1 MAAGEEPRTV
11 EQWRRYLAEY
21 SADVLR
27 VAEDDEL
34 GQVSDAQRA
43 SRWLGFDGASAAQ
56 LAVLEQRLGTALPPS
71 YRSFLAASD
80 GWLNISTFM
89 WTMRTTGD
97 VGWLR
102 DADPDLLGILR
113 EHAPPE
119 DASLGDRALLVSGDG
134 DAQYWLLDPGDVSP
148 DGEWAAYIWA
158 SWYPGLG
165 ERHESFAALVDAERS
180 SFEQLNGRAGRPV
193 DPAGAADLLAAGR
206 SLTLQGDADGAAD
219 AFARAADK
227 GSGAGTYL
235 AVMLNAFLDPAT
247 VHHQI
252 RNSILAHPHV
262 VEEVGLDQ
270 VRAEAVPLFLHRSAI
285 DPYRKLFAGILTEE
299 EMDAADRFTPPPL
312 PEPAGFQDALDRGR
326 RLLRDGLPDQAW
338 TVLEA
343 SLPGWHA
350 DSPHRIAPVILIT
363 DPDLRHLITPERA
376 RKILKTPRATRHSV
390 IGARIHPVN

>member
-1 MAAGEEPRTV
+1 MSGEGPRSV
-11 EQWRRYLAEY
+11 EQWRRYLAEH

-34 GQVSDAQRA
+34 DQVSDAQRA

-56 LAVLEQRLGTALPPS
+56 LAMLEQRLGALLPPS

-97 VGWLR
+97 VNWLR
-102 DADPDLLGILR
+102 DADPQLCDGLR
-113 EHAPPE
+113 EAATSE
-119 DASLGDRALLVSGDG
+119 EAALTDRALLVSGDG
-134 DAQYWLLDPGDVSP
+134 DVQYWLLDPGDVSP

-165 ERHESFAALVDAERS
+165 ERHESFAELVDAERS
-180 SFEQLNGRAGRPV
+180 SFQQLSGRAGRPV
-193 DPAGAADLLAAGR
+193 DPAGAADLVAAGR
-206 SLTLQGDADGAAD
+206 DFALQGDADGAAD

-227 GSGAGTYL
+227 GSGAGAYL

-252 RNSILAHPHV
+252 RNSVLAHPHV
-262 VEEVGLDQ
+262 IEEVGLDQ

-285 DPYRKLFAGILTEE
+285 GPYRSLFAGILTEE
-299 EMDAADRFTPPPL
+299 EIEAIDEFTPPLL
-312 PEPAGFQDALDRGR
+312 PEPADFQEALERGR
-326 RLLRDGLPDQAW
+326 RLLRDGLPAQAW
-338 TVLEA
+338 AVLEA
-343 SLPGWHA
+343 ALPGWRS
-350 DSPHRIAPVILIT
+350 DSPHRIAPVILLT
-363 DPDLRHLITPERA
+363 DPELRPLITPERA
-376 RKILKTPRATRHSV
+376 RTIATTPRAT
-390 IGARIHPVN
+390 GAP